1 MFYGEG
7 TMNKKELSKK
17 VGITQR
23 HLEYLIKA
31 ERNASPLVARRLEKA
46 TGVARELWVFG
57 TPAQRMAAW
66 KKFQKETKK

>member
-57 TPAQRMAAW
+57 TPAQRRAAW
-66 KKFQKETKK
+66 KKFQQEAKK